1 MLSGFQPHYVQVNT
15 GLKSGLGL
23 LAPRKETSD
32 PPEKDSKTAGSL
44 GHSGENRKRRKRTK
58 QTGTPKRQELGGAAH

>member
-44 GHSGENRKRRKRTK
+44 GRPRENGERRKRTK
-58 QTGTPKRQELGGAAH
+58 QTRTLKR